1 MKTLPYRAVTSSGV
15 VTEVHF
21 ALHPETVSPERVG
34 RLVTD
39 VLAAV
44 DGQIEGREPA
54 ANGDVLQALAMAL
67 ALRAGMLPARR
78 AMQEHLLQDVVDRAW
93 QSLADA
99 TRFQGGVG
107 HG

>member
-1 MKTLPYRAVTSSGV
+1 MKTLPYRAVTSSGA
-15 VTEVHF
+15 VTEVRF
-21 ALHPETVSPERVG
+21 DLHPETVSPERVG
-34 RLVTD
+34 ELVTG
-39 VLAAV
+39 VLAAI

-67 ALRAGMLPARR
+67 ALRASMLPARR
-78 AMQEHLLQDVVDRAW
+78 AMQEHLLRDVVDRAW

-99 TRFQGGVG
+99 TRFQGGGG

>member
-1 MKTLPYRAVTSSGV
+1 MKTLPYRTVTSSGA
-15 VTEVHF
+15 VTEVQF
-21 ALHPETVSPERVG
+21 ELHPETVSSERVG
-34 RLVTD
+34 RLITD

-44 DGQIEGREPA
+44 DAQIEGREPA

-78 AMQEHLLQDVVDRAW
+78 AMQEHLLRDVLDRAW
-93 QSLADA
+93 SSLADA